1 MAEHQVTLDGQTR
14 ALPQPFF
21 VIATQNPLEQVGTY
35 ALPESQLDRFLMR
48 LSLGYPSRDAERDL
62 LASNGRRSVADSLP
76 AVISPAQLQ
85 ALQQQVLAVHASD
98 ALLNYVL
105 DLTEASRNGA
115 WFVQGISPRAGLALL
130 RAAKA
135 QALVSGRDFVAP
147 DDVQAVLPQVIA
159 HRLQPV
165 PSAGRGAVAQ
175 VQAMMEAVPLR

>member
-1 MAEHQVTLDGQTR
+1 M
-14 ALPQPFF
+14 
-21 VIATQNPLEQVGTY
+21 
-35 ALPESQLDRFLMR
+35 
-48 LSLGYPSRDAERDL
+48 
-62 LASNGRRSVADSLP
+62 
-76 AVISPAQLQ
+76 
-85 ALQQQVLAVHASD
+85 
-98 ALLNYVL
+98 
-105 DLTEASRNGA
+105 
-115 WFVQGISPRAGLALL
+115 QGISPRAGLALL